1 MTRENL
7 ATLIADAINAQLNNQ
22 GIGAAAIG
30 EFIELSRS
38 DNDTNEIP
46 LHANA
51 SNADNDNNTIP
62 EITIVTPD
70 QIGNFNDNNI
80 APPGNDHILTISY
93 SGVIAPITIDISG
106 TNDTPELD
114 HADSNGD
121 IIEDDHSHQHTTAE
135 TIKATRMTGLY
146 EENDVIR
153 TLINNHAIVYTIE
166 AEDISQYG
174 DGTGGA
180 GTARYKSMSPRS
192 LQIQSIILIYI
203 IKVCWETF
211 MLKR

>member
-1 MTRENL
+1 M
-7 ATLIADAINAQLNNQ
+7 LIMI
-22 GIGAAAIG
+22 
-30 EFIELSRS
+30 
-38 DNDTNEIP
+38 
-46 LHANA
+46 
-51 SNADNDNNTIP
+51 TIQFP

-121 IIEDDHSHQHTTAE
+121 IIEDDHSHQHHNGAE
-135 TIKATRMTGLY
+135 TIKAIRMTGVY

-180 GTARYKSMSPRS
+180 GTEA
-192 LQIQSIILIYI
+192 QIQINVAQKLADTINDFNIYNQGLLGNIHAEAVNGVVGVLAFDENQPITSYKRDDKQRKRQHTRRFRRTSIGRRLHA
-203 IKVCWETF
+203 
-211 MLKR
+211 